1 MIIQTIFKFIKGIL
15 GPKKKE
21 YILTFSKKPNNLWYI
36 DIPWSGNQDNLQ
48 MVGGSN
54 KLLEFLNPFKVTLS
68 CIPLNKDIKINGYFK
83 LRRINWG
90 WTKGAFYQVEG
101 LPKFSREIWICP
113 VTLCV
118 LGYYPKFIYVKKI

>member
-36 DIPWSGNQDNLQ
+36 NMPWSGDQDNLQ

-54 KLLEFLNPFKVTLS
+54 KLLEFLNPSKVTLS
-68 CIPLNKDIKINGYFK
+68 CIPLGKDIQINGYFK

-101 LPKFSREIWICP
+101 LPEFSREIWICP

-118 LGYYPKFIYVKKI
+118 LGYYPKFIYIKEI